1 MLVTTLVDYRRYRDL
16 VPVAYL
22 GVLSLLL
29 LVVSGLGSERK
40 GSQAW
45 FALGPFQL
53 QPSELAKVVVI
64 VALASLIAHFNSE
77 LGAARL
83 AGALAL
89 VGVPLA
95 LIMLQP
101 DLGTTPVFVAV
112 SMGMLLIGGA
122 PIRHIVAPTRS
133 DDHRPALQYLIR
145 TSDTVFCLKKNIEQ
159 NKEK

>member
-1 MLVTTLVDYRRYRDL
+1 MLISDWSSDVCSSD
-16 VPVAYL
+16 L
-22 GVLSLLL
+22 GVLPLLL

-77 LGAARL
+77 LDAARL

-89 VGVPLA
+89 VGVPMA

-101 DLGTTPVFVAV
+101 DLGTTLVFVAV

-122 PIRHIVAPTRS
+122 QIRHIVALTLVGVVGGGLVLNSWMLARYQKERKRTRVN
-133 DDHRPALQYLIR
+133 A
-145 TSDTVFCLKKNIEQ
+145 
-159 NKEK
+159 

>member
-1 MLVTTLVDYRRYRDL
+1 MLISDWSSDVCSSD
-16 VPVAYL
+16 L
-22 GVLSLLL
+22 GVLPLLL

-77 LGAARL
+77 LDAARL

-89 VGVPLA
+89 VGVPMA

-101 DLGTTPVFVAV
+101 DLGTTLVFVAV

-122 PIRHIVAPTRS
+122 PIRPIVALTLRSAETRVGNEGV
-133 DDHRPALQYLIR
+133 RPG
-145 TSDTVFCLKKNIEQ
+145 
-159 NKEK
+159 

>member
-1 MLVTTLVDYRRYRDL
+1 MLISDWSSDVCSSD
-16 VPVAYL
+16 L
-22 GVLSLLL
+22 GVLPLLL

-77 LGAARL
+77 LDAARL

-89 VGVPLA
+89 VGVPMAPPRLSRRRA
-95 LIMLQP
+95 ATRKCSVRP
-101 DLGTTPVFVAV
+101 
-112 SMGMLLIGGA
+112 LLD
-122 PIRHIVAPTRS
+122 RKSTRLNS
-133 DDHRPALQYLIR
+133 SH
-145 TSDTVFCLKKNIEQ
+145 
-159 NKEK
+159 

>member
-1 MLVTTLVDYRRYRDL
+1 MLISDWSSDVCSSD
-16 VPVAYL
+16 L
-22 GVLSLLL
+22 GVLPLLL

-77 LGAARL
+77 LDASRL

-89 VGVPLA
+89 VGAPTA
-95 LIMLQP
+95 LIMLPP
-101 DLGTTPVFVAV
+101 DLGTTLV
-112 SMGMLLIGGA
+112 SFQFRMAMLLIRG
-122 PIRHIVAPTRS
+122 PHIRHIGPTPS
-133 DDHRPALQYLIR
+133 GGGGG
-145 TSDTVFCLKKNIEQ
+145 
-159 NKEK
+159 

>member
-77 LGAARL
+77 LDAARL

-89 VGVPLA
+89 VGVPMA
-95 LIMLQP
+95 LLMLQP
-101 DLGTTPVFVAV
+101 DPGTTLVLVTV
-112 SMGMLLIGGA
+112 SMGMLLIGCA
-122 PIRHIVAPTRS
+122 QIRPPLATPM
-133 DDHRPALQYLIR
+133 AGGGGL
-145 TSDTVFCLKKNIEQ
+145 
-159 NKEK
+159 